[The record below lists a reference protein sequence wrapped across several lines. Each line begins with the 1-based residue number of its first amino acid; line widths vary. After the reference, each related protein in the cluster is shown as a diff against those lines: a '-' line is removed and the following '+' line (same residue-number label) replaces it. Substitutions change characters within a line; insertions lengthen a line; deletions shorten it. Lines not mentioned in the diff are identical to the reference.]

1 MPHVLGPFSN
11 SLPEQTQYRSLASIC
26 AFTFSQILKQGL
38 FAHKNI
44 FAVLISTLGN
54 MSKSYLFTHV

>member
-11 SLPEQTQYRSLASIC
+11 SLPEQTQYRSLTSIC
-26 AFTFSQILKQGL
+26 AFTFSLIMKQGL